1 MTWGSQ
7 QVEISWA
14 STAEGSPDD
23 SDMRFLF
30 NQGGNSPG
38 NFRGGSV
45 DRTPCFHCRRHGFNL
60 WLGN

>member
-1 MTWGSQ
+1 M
-7 QVEISWA
+7 EISWA

-30 NQGGNSPG
+30 NQGGNLPG